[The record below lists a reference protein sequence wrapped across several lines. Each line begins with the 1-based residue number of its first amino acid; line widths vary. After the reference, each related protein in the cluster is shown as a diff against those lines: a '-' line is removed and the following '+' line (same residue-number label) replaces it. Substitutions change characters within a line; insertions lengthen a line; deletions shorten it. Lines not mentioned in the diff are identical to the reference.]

1 MNIAT
6 RGQAQT
12 EQIVIRVAPA
22 DKANIKLEAQKKGI
36 TMSTLIKSVLMDAKI
51 IEPINIDY

>member
-1 MNIAT
+1 MSK
-6 RGQAQT
+6 
-12 EQIVIRVAPA
+12 EQDKKQDETIIMRVAPK

>member
-22 DKANIKLEAQKKGI
+22 DKANIKLEAQKRGVNMSTMIKGI
-36 TMSTLIKSVLMDAKI
+36 LIDNKI
-51 IEPINIDY
+51 IDAINADF